1 MPPNKPRFP
10 KTPSCDKCWN
20 LRGAAHQP
28 THQARVLRPSHR
40 PCREASGGAASRFWK
55 ELEDEWLSSETREHY
70 ARCGPGPSTHET
82 ARVHVAAWRRS
93 GLPVTA
99 RAQQAAARRIGCLW
113 QLPPTTQKRKQSSP
127 DSAKVLQD
135 SDGSRSGPP
144 EPRRHPSRV
153 RVRSV
158 VAEAVR
164 DGKRG
169 RYTVIALSVPPVST
183 IT

>member
-1 MPPNKPRFP
+1 
-10 KTPSCDKCWN
+10 
-20 LRGAAHQP
+20 
-28 THQARVLRPSHR
+28 
-40 PCREASGGAASRFWK
+40 
-55 ELEDEWLSSETREHY
+55 
-70 ARCGPGPSTHET
+70 
-82 ARVHVAAWRRS
+82 
-93 GLPVTA
+93 
-99 RAQQAAARRIGCLW
+99 
-113 QLPPTTQKRKQSSP
+113 
-127 DSAKVLQD
+127 LQD